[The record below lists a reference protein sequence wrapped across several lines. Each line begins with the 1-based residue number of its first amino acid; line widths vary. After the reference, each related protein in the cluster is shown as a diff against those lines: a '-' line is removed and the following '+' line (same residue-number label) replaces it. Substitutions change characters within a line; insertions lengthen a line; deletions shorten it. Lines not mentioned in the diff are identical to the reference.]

1 MTTKNNFDKSFGPA
15 GSFAGLILFA
25 AGLVI
30 TIFSFAGLIIVLIG
44 AFVGITTTSTQIDFG
59 KKRMRFVNQLFG
71 LIPIGIWITIT
82 PDMKIGIKKSKKTW
96 RIYSRS
102 NRTLT
107 LQNNDYR
114 LILYNSVGKEIMPI
128 QKTISL
134 VDAKLNVDKISQQFG
149 IGVI

>member
-1 MTTKNNFDKSFGPA
+1 MTTKNNLDKSFGPA

-25 AGLVI
+25 AGIVI
-30 TIFSFAGLIIVLIG
+30 TIFSFAGLILVLIG
-44 AFVGITTTSTQIDFG
+44 SFVGFTTTSTQTDFE

-71 LIPIGIWITIT
+71 LIPSGNWINIE
-82 PDMKIGIKKSKKTW
+82 PDMKIGIKNSKKAW

-102 NRTLT
+102 NRTLD

-134 VDAKLNVDKISQQFG
+134 VDAKLNVDKISQLLG